1 MSIPFVYCLKSKD
14 GHLYFGSKIGEDSDP
29 KQLMETY
36 FTSSKYVKDLMKT
49 KGNDYFQVVGI
60 EIFPGKPEEAFWK
73 EQQLIESSYD
83 NPMLLNKHYQTV
95 GTKPWTQLGRKG
107 NKQYLFGKGH
117 LRAGK
122 NNPMFGKQ
130 GAMKGITGKDHPAYG
145 VDRSGDKNGM
155 FGKCGELHHHYGT
168 PPWEVPISKKLGTSK
183 HWLVAEEIRLE
194 WVAGA
199 RQCDLSRKYGIS
211 IKTIETMVGKFRSGW
226 IPSQDPQW
234 VNFKGGV

>member
-155 FGKCGELHHHYGT
+155 FGKCGG
-168 PPWEVPISKKLGTSK
+168 ITSPLWNSSMGSSNK
-183 HWLVAEEIRLE
+183 QEIGDFKTLVGCRRNTIGVGCWRKAMRLVKEI
-194 WVAGA
+194 W
-199 RQCDLSRKYGIS
+199 
-211 IKTIETMVGKFRSGW
+211 
-226 IPSQDPQW
+226 
-234 VNFKGGV
+234 N